1 MASLRATLRHR
12 PPLRLAPPPARSAP
26 AGSSRRLAHRDA
38 ASSSVSSADAARDDG
53 AAVEQPLTGAAKLLA
68 DAILE
73 EAAEE
78 RAEALKEAAR
88 RGLDQGPVWTGDE
101 RVQDAVLRML
111 VDKHKPLRVK
121 PSGTA
126 HPADAKLATVQQP
139 TAAVPSVASGS
150 GSGMSAL
157 LDSLPPPGEDGR
169 RLPATPANR
178 PWLAE
183 YVNPAYIGRVQGDDS
198 SGKIYRGRHLA
209 AGALAGSRSKKLDA
223 SSVPWDDPRAMR
235 RLRDSTKRAEQ
246 TGRMVRARVGALD
259 YRLGLRQP
267 RDNRSEKEKQEE
279 LVYAGGGTGYSSL
292 ANERIQEAMRSGAFR
307 NNSLRGS
314 KLQTLDEE
322 SNPYLSREERLMNR
336 LVKRQGAAPPFVEL
350 NSELEAAH
358 TGFRAK
364 LIDAWV
370 RRASRMLLADTS
382 LNHLSAPGI
391 DDVALEAALQELART
406 HRDVEWERAE
416 RAFHEVS
423 VKEVN
428 NAVRKYNG
436 IAPFHARRALITVEA
451 ELQRALTN
459 AAPALV

>member
-1 MASLRATLRHR
+1 
-12 PPLRLAPPPARSAP
+12 
-26 AGSSRRLAHRDA
+26 
-38 ASSSVSSADAARDDG
+38 
-53 AAVEQPLTGAAKLLA
+53 
-68 DAILE
+68 
-73 EAAEE
+73 
-78 RAEALKEAAR
+78 
-88 RGLDQGPVWTGDE
+88 
-101 RVQDAVLRML
+101 
-111 VDKHKPLRVK
+111 
-121 PSGTA
+121 
-126 HPADAKLATVQQP
+126 
-139 TAAVPSVASGS
+139 
-150 GSGMSAL
+150 
-157 LDSLPPPGEDGR
+157 
-169 RLPATPANR
+169 
-178 PWLAE
+178 
-183 YVNPAYIGRVQGDDS
+183 VNPAYIGRVQGDDS

-259 YRLGLRQP
+259 YRLGLRRDAQGRAIADGEAQQEHLLPDEDFEEP

-459 AAPALV
+459 AAPALVQALREGLQLRGGRAAPSGAAAGHGATRTDRSAWQLWGGADQSSSIVDGQGVSSRAREAGSRSASDFEQELTRGARRAPGPGLLVMLRRTVERAKALWS